1 MRSASLV
8 LAVIGPTF
16 APGTINQD
24 SSLLITRRGMSE
36 MKTTA
41 ATKIKF
47 PIPLSSH
54 SWPRD
59 QNSWGDAGPK
69 KGDRHHSEM
78 EPVCIQDPSA
88 TVGEMHVRGC
98 ASSGFC
104 GVGR

>member
-59 QNSWGDAGPK
+59 QNSWGDAGPE
-69 KGDRHHSEM
+69 KGDKHHSEM
-78 EPVCIQDPSA
+78 EPVPSCDR
-88 TVGEMHVRGC
+88 TPFIIC
-98 ASSGFC
+98 CLSSSLA
-104 GVGR
+104 RTRL